1 MFAAH
6 IVFLL
11 SLAHLSHSTP
21 QKCGDLLRPL
31 NQLQPRSL
39 EGGWAL
45 VSGSLSHH
53 PFMEHFRERESSTV
67 SFSNNTVS
75 NIITWKRSMRSKN
88 KCHYQSYNISL
99 EGGSFTF
106 DDSRVNTTFIYT
118 SCADCILMSFNVES
132 GKRVHFYLFSRRR
145 QLKEN
150 EIEEF
155 RQQVGCLKMPPP
167 VVMDP
172 RNELCP
178 DEDTSEA
185 AVER

>member
-1 MFAAH
+1 MFAVR

-39 EGGWAL
+39 EGNWAL
-45 VSGSLSHH
+45 VSGSQHL
-53 PFMEHFRERESSTV
+53 FMMHFRERQSYTI
-67 SFSNNTVS
+67 SFSNVTVS
-75 NIITWKRSMRSKN
+75 NIITWKCSMRSEN
-88 KCHYQSYNISL
+88 KCYYESYNISL

-106 DDSRVNTTFIYT
+106 DDGDVKATFIHT
-118 SCADCILMSFNVES
+118 SCADCILMSVNMES
-132 GKRVHFYLFSRRR
+132 GKQAYFYLFSRRR
-145 QLKEN
+145 QLEEK